1 MKLGE
6 VVRIKDW
13 VKEDKEEEDKD
24 KAIRIRAG
32 KLVMADR

>member
-1 MKLGE
+1 MKLGK
-6 VVRIKDW
+6 VARIKDW

-24 KAIRIRAG
+24 KAIRAG